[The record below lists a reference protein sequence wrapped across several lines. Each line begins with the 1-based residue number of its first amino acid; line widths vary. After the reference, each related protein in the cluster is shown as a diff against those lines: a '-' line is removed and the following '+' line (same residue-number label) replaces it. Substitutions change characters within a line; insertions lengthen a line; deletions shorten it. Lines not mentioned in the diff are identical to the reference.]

1 MDTALFNNRRC
12 IRILDWKRVEMNTLE
27 KTQEQFKTAKETFDY
42 VQHAA
47 IHDRKLTKDGHMNGH
62 YVKALQELEK
72 VKRHYEDLVHRAEAQ
87 Q

>member
-1 MDTALFNNRRC
+1 
-12 IRILDWKRVEMNTLE
+12 MNTLE

-62 YVKALQELEK
+62 YTKALQELEK
-72 VKRHYEDLVHRAEAQ
+72 IKKHYEDLVHRAEAQ
-87 Q
+87 AQ